1 MRRRQ
6 AKRPVIRLGPL
17 KIDAARKQVSRR
29 GAPLRLTPSE
39 YRLIEFLAHRRGRVF
54 SPARLLE
61 HLRGSASTVSS
72 NVLEVLVSALRRKI
86 HVLGEPPILRTR
98 RGFGYFVDYDPVL
111 PDAPG
116 SSTASVRNRRRL
128 RASPSERRVSDIG
141 RPSLVDMEER

>member
-17 KIDAARKQVSRR
+17 KVDAARKQVSRR

-54 SPARLLE
+54 SQARLLE
-61 HLRGSASTVSS
+61 HLRGSPSTVSS

-86 HVLGEPPILRTR
+86 HVRGEPPILRTR
-98 RGFGYFVDYDPVL
+98 RGFGYFVD
-111 PDAPG
+111 
-116 SSTASVRNRRRL
+116 
-128 RASPSERRVSDIG
+128 
-141 RPSLVDMEER
+141 